1 MMRAVTPRT
10 KVITLVSPNNPTGN
24 AVSQEQLVRLLQ
36 LGPLVV
42 LDEAYAE
49 FAPRTF
55 LPLAREFDNLIVLRT
70 FSKWAGLAGLRI
82 GYGIFPADLMPY
94 LWKIKPPFNVNAAA
108 LVAVEATFEDFA
120 WVRAS
125 VARIKVERGRLYRNL
140 RKLNILQPYPSQGN
154 YFFCRVLARPGRRP
168 PRAAGRSRDHGPG
181 LRWRAVR
188 LSADQRRPTRGYRH
202 ADEGAADD
210 RRAVLARR

>member
-1 MMRAVTPRT
+1 
-10 KVITLVSPNNPTGN
+10 
-24 AVSQEQLVRLLQ
+24 
-36 LGPLVV
+36 
-42 LDEAYAE
+42 
-49 FAPRTF
+49 
-55 LPLAREFDNLIVLRT
+55 VLRT

-125 VARIKVERGRLYRNL
+125 VARIKVERGRLYRSL

-154 YFFCRVLARPGRRP
+154 YLFCRVLHGRADELRAR
-168 PRAAGRSRDHGPG
+168 
-181 LRWRAVR
+181 L
-188 LSADQRRPTRGYRH
+188 ADLGIMVRGY
-202 ADEGAADD
+202 DGALSGYLRISVGRPEDTDTLMKALLTIAE
-210 RRAVLARR
+210 RFG